1 MDFYKPSIEY
11 RNKAYYIFPSFIS
24 KPSKDLMTKGGKF
37 FAVWD
42 EKNGVWSTD
51 EFDLI
56 RIIDE
61 ELQEYVKEL
70 KKLEP
75 YKNETLNIKY
85 MAEHKSRSFKD
96 FLEYVRMLPDRY
108 KTLNSKIIFQ
118 NEEITKEDYA
128 TNKLSYPI
136 AEGDTLA
143 WDTLV
148 SKLFSSSEKEKIEWA
163 IGAVVTGDSKKIQ
176 KFLLFYG
183 DPGTGKSTI
192 LDIITDMFD
201 GYCAEINAK
210 AITRA
215 DDNFGLSCLAS
226 DPLILYQHDCKLSKI
241 DDNSTLNSLV
251 SHEKVIVNEKF
262 KSQYTVKPQAFI
274 FLGTNEPVKITDG
287 KSGIIR
293 RLIDVMPTGET
304 FRSKEY
310 FKLIKEVK
318 FEYGA
323 IAYKCKQLYL
333 EKGKSY

>member
-1 MDFYKPSIEY
+1 
-11 RNKAYYIFPSFIS
+11 
-24 KPSKDLMTKGGKF
+24 MTKGGKF

-192 LDIITDMFD
+192 LDIV
-201 GYCAEINAK
+201 
-210 AITRA
+210 
-215 DDNFGLSCLAS
+215 
-226 DPLILYQHDCKLSKI
+226 Q
-241 DDNSTLNSLV
+241 
-251 SHEKVIVNEKF
+251 
-262 KSQYTVKPQAFI
+262 
-274 FLGTNEPVKITDG
+274 
-287 KSGIIR
+287 
-293 RLIDVMPTGET
+293 RLMP
-304 FRSKEY
+304 
-310 FKLIKEVK
+310 
-318 FEYGA
+318 
-323 IAYKCKQLYL
+323 KQ
-333 EKGKSY
+333 